1 MAFRAWLFARSR
13 RSLRRS
19 FLHPGCGRIAAGR
32 VDRPCVFV
40 RPGRVDGPCV
50 FVRPGDGVSE
60 VSTLAVV
67 DAAAAANIHAPGFVW
82 TRSHMFLK
90 NVSFFIVSYFR
101 SFTMSFLGLHFFFFV
116 PSSFLALSEFGDS
129 CFSVSEDVQPV
140 FHSPPSPVCS
150 PSPCELP
157 PGRAAPRRRPG
168 PRRCPRIL
176 RLSPRAVL

>member
-19 FLHPGCGRIAAGR
+19 FLHSGCGRIAAGR
-32 VDRPCVFV
+32 VDGPCVFA

-90 NVSFFIVSYFR
+90 NVSFFIVYFR

-116 PSSFLALSEFGDS
+116 PSSFLALSEFGDL

-150 PSPCELP
+150 PSPFELP
-157 PGRAAPRRRPG
+157 PGRAAPRRRPW
-168 PRRCPRIL
+168 PRRCPRIP